1 MKYEKEMN
9 VYLSNLAI
17 LNAKVH
23 GLHWNVKGKEFVRIH
38 LFTEDIYEEFL
49 NYYDDVAELM
59 KMKEAN
65 PIINY
70 KDYLKNAT
78 IKEVSKKSF
87 TIDEVL
93 KTLKA
98 DLGEMIKVA
107 TEIRELADKA
117 KDYSIAAAMEDHI
130 KSYEKHLWFVKS
142 IMG

>member
-1 MKYEKEMN
+1 
-9 VYLSNLAI
+9 
-17 LNAKVH
+17 
-23 GLHWNVKGKEFVRIH
+23 
-38 LFTEDIYEEFL
+38 
-49 NYYDDVAELM
+49 M

-107 TEIRELADKA
+107 TEIRELADK
-117 KDYSIAAAMEDHI
+117 
-130 KSYEKHLWFVKS
+130 VKN
-142 IMG
+142 